1 VLLLAGGGLKVL
13 AGEFHPG
20 AAWTTTQLSST
31 TDKAPAIAI
40 TGAGTA
46 VGVIRNT
53 TFGNEVAYTTWA
65 PGSFQAFTSIANLE
79 TTQAAPSIVASGT
92 RADVVFLG
100 DNNKHYYAA
109 HVATWSPTAE
119 AVGGVAAQS
128 FGPSAAGVAAI
139 GSDTIVA
146 YAGNNGD
153 LFDQTRTGGAWLAAV
168 PHNLGNVVA
177 LTPAIITPTTGP
189 ALMVVYVRSTDS
201 AILFTTRT
209 GNVWTAPTV
218 VDAGSFTAD
227 PVGLAALPSG
237 EAILAF
243 RGLNQGI
250 YFTRYNPLGAPLWSP
265 PQPLATPNVTTPSR
279 PALAPGVGG
288 VDAEIAFVNAVDSK
302 AYHARLTG
310 LTWSAP
316 ALVGGTSLTTISLAS
331 AP

>member
-1 VLLLAGGGLKVL
+1 VL

-20 AAWTTTQLSST
+20 GSWSATSLSST
-31 TDKAPAIAI
+31 TDKAPGIAI
-40 TGAGTA
+40 TGASTA

-65 PGSFQAFTSIANLE
+65 PGSFQAFTSIANLV

-92 RADVVFLG
+92 RADVTFLG

-128 FGPSAAGVAAI
+128 FGPSAAGITAI

-153 LFDQTRTGGAWLAAV
+153 LFDQTRTGGVWLAATA
-168 PHNLGNVVA
+168 HNLGNVVT
-177 LTPAIITPTTGP
+177 LTPAIIAPTTGP
-189 ALMVVYVRSTDS
+189 ALMVVFVRSSDS
-201 AILFTTRT
+201 KIVFTTRT
-209 GNVWTAPTV
+209 GNVWTAPTP
-218 VDAGSFTAD
+218 VDVNSFTAD
-227 PVGLAALPSG
+227 PVALAALPGG

-250 YFTRYNPLGAPLWSP
+250 YFTRYNPVGAPLWSP
-265 PQPLATPNVTTPSR
+265 PQPVAVPNVTSPSR

-288 VDAEIAFVNAVDSK
+288 VDAELAFVNGVDGM

-310 LTWSAP
+310 MTWSAP
-316 ALVGGTSLTTISLAS
+316 VAVGGTLLTTIAIAS

>member
-1 VLLLAGGGLKVL
+1 VLLLGGGGPKVL

-31 TDKAPAIAI
+31 TDKAPGIAI

-53 TFGNEVAYTTWA
+53 TFGNEVAYTTWV
-65 PGSFQAFTSIANLE
+65 PGSFQAFTSIANAV

-109 HVATWSPTAE
+109 YVATWSPTAE

-139 GSDTIVA
+139 AGDTIVA
-146 YAGNNGD
+146 YAGSNGD
-153 LFDQTRTGGAWLAAV
+153 LFDQTRTGGAWLAAS

-177 LTPAIITPTTGP
+177 LTPAIVALTTGP
-189 ALMVVYVRSTDS
+189 ALMIVYVRSTDS

-209 GNVWTAPTV
+209 GNVWPAPKV
-218 VDAGSFTAD
+218 VDAGAFTAD
-227 PVGLAALPSG
+227 PVALAALPGG

-243 RGLNQGI
+243 RGMNQGI
-250 YFTRYNPLGAPLWSP
+250 YVTRYNPAGAPVWSP
-265 PQPLATPNVTTPSR
+265 PQPLANPNVTTPSR

-310 LTWSAP
+310 MTWSAP
-316 ALVGGTSLTTISLAS
+316 ALVGGTLLTTIAIAS

>member
-1 VLLLAGGGLKVL
+1 ML

-20 AAWTTTQLSST
+20 GSWSATQLSAT
-31 TDKAPAIAI
+31 TDKAPGIAI
-40 TGAGTA
+40 TGANTA
-46 VGVIRNT
+46 VGVIRDT
-53 TFGNEVAYTTWA
+53 TLGNEVAYTIWA
-65 PGSFQAFTSIANLE
+65 PGSFQAFTSIANLV
-79 TTQAAPSIVASGT
+79 TTQAAPSIVASGA

-128 FGPSAAGVAAI
+128 FGPSAAGIAAI
-139 GSDTIVA
+139 GSDTILA

-153 LFDQTRTGGAWLAAV
+153 LFDQTRTGGVWLAATA
-168 PHNLGNVVA
+168 HNLGNVVT
-177 LTPAIITPTTGP
+177 LTPAIIAPTAGP

-201 AILFTTRT
+201 KILFTTRT
-209 GNVWTAPTV
+209 GNVWSAPTV
-218 VDAGSFTAD
+218 IDGSSFTAD
-227 PVGLAALPSG
+227 PVALAALPGG

-250 YFTRYNPLGAPLWSP
+250 YITRYNPAGAPLWSP

-279 PALAPGVGG
+279 PALAAGVGG
-288 VDAEIAFVNAVDSK
+288 VDAEMGFVNAVDGV

-310 LTWSAP
+310 MTWSAP
-316 ALVGGTSLTTISLAS
+316 VAVGGVALTTISIAS